1 MGSVNVNFPCIS
13 ICPFVHRICPAVHLS
28 VCPCGSPSKGV
39 ISGYFC
45 DNLVKVCAFFIIS
58 SMILVFS
65 LTFRRV
71 LSPISFFS
79 VVVAVVVCASVG
91 MGA

>member
-1 MGSVNVNFPCIS
+1 MGI
-13 ICPFVHRICPAVHLS
+13 
-28 VCPCGSPSKGV
+28 
-39 ISGYFC
+39 FC
-45 DNLVKVCAFFIIS
+45 DNFVKVCALFILS
-58 SMILVFS
+58 SAILVFS